1 MKSKI
6 IILLFIFISIIY
18 ANDFNEYLEGLNLYP
33 SEIDTLLVKQYPDS
47 TMETML
53 DYLKTNDYG
62 KQYIA
67 MRILKIFNNNKLIIE
82 SMKSN
87 NIEIKHVF
95 KVADSLFEDSE
106 MEELAINGNSK
117 TIISYISFLKN
128 RFNKN
133 DFGKLL
139 IFAANENKS
148 VKVSAINA
156 VIYFIEKNHSFIE
169 ELPFDTVISLYERSG
184 IYGKEQSLKLMKYYP
199 IRAMEYADEL
209 IMDDHYSI
217 LQGIR
222 IIALFE
228 KYDNEIVDNR
238 GQLKENVNIL
248 QNYLK
253 RNKNGK

>member
-1 MKSKI
+1 MKSRI

-18 ANDFNEYLEGLNLYP
+18 ADDFDEYLEGLNLYP

-67 MRILKIFNNNKLIIE
+67 MRILKIFNDKRFVIE

-139 IFAANENKS
+139 IFAANENES

-156 VIYFIEKNHSFIE
+156 MLYFIENDSRFTE
-169 ELPFDTVISLYERSG
+169 ELPFDTVRSLYEKSG
-184 IYGKEQSLKLMKYYP
+184 IYGKEQLLKLMKYYP

-209 IMDDHYSI
+209 MTGEHYSI
-217 LQGIR
+217 LWGIR
-222 IIALFE
+222 IMALFE
-228 KYDNEIVDNR
+228 KDDNEIVDNR
-238 GQLKENVNIL
+238 GQLKENINIL

>member
-18 ANDFNEYLEGLNLYP
+18 ADDFNEYLEGLSMYP

-67 MRILKIFNNNKLIIE
+67 MRILKVFNDKRFVIE

-87 NIEIKHVF
+87 KIEIKHVF

-106 MEELAINGNSK
+106 IEELAINGNSK
-117 TIISYISFLKN
+117 TINSYISFLKN

-133 DFGKLL
+133 DFSKLL
-139 IFAANENKS
+139 IFVANENKS

-156 VIYFIEKNHSFIE
+156 MLYFIENDSRFTE
-169 ELPFDTVISLYERSG
+169 ELPFDTVRSLYEKSG
-184 IYGKEQSLKLMKYYP
+184 IYGKEQLLKLMKYYP

-209 IMDDHYSI
+209 MTGEHYSI

-222 IIALFE
+222 IMALFE
-228 KYDNEIVDNR
+228 KYDNKIVDNR